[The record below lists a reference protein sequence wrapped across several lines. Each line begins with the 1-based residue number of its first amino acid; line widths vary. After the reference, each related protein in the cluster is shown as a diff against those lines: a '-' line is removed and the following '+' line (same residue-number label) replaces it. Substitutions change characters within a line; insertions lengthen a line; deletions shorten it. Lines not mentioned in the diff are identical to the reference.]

1 MTSDRRRHTRYDIL
15 AQLRIKKDD
24 TVYIMPVENVSRSGV
39 FVSSDIPEELPLFAL
54 NQELEMNL
62 FTIEGLENIRVVG
75 RIVRITQ
82 DEETME
88 NRGFGIEFSFMTEAA
103 RKQLYSL
110 VALAR
115 EESIHPPPLPDTK

>member
-1 MTSDRRRHTRYDIL
+1 MAKKTMASRREIERQI
-15 AQLRIKKDD
+15 Q
-24 TVYIMPVENVSRSGV
+24 S
-39 FVSSDIPEELPLFAL
+39 
-54 NQELEMNL
+54 
-62 FTIEGLENIRVVG
+62 IEGLENIRVVG

-82 DEETME
+82 DEETLE

-115 EESIHPPPLPDTK
+115 AESIHPPPLPQIK

>member
-1 MTSDRRRHTRYDIL
+1 ML
-15 AQLRIKKDD
+15 AQVRIKKDD
-24 TVYIMPVENVSRSGV
+24 TVYILPVENVSRSGV
-39 FVSSDIPEELPLFAL
+39 FVSSDTPEDLPLMAL

-75 RIVRITQ
+75 RIVRITL
-82 DEETME
+82 DKETME
-88 NRGFGIEFSFMTEAA
+88 NQGFGIEFSFMTEAA

-115 EESIHPPPLPDTK
+115 EESIHPPPLPQIK